1 MKRGWLPEMARD
13 RRIEAVGIAIIAFG
27 CLLTGLTWA
36 GVREASNV
44 AYQLPIIASGGILA
58 VGCFI
63 VGGLLLVGG
72 IVMTRFARLEARRAR
87 FVAPQSRDPQSSDG
101 EVQLPDDTL
110 ERREVVRSRRR
121 VTTGTTT
128 DS

>member
-44 AYQLPIIASGGILA
+44 AYQLPIIASGGIMA

-87 FVAPQSRDPQSSDG
+87 YLAPRNGDG
-101 EVQLPDDTL
+101 EVQLPDDNDIL
-110 ERREVVRSRRR
+110 ERREAVRSRRR
-121 VTTGTTT
+121 VSAGSTTE
-128 DS
+128 S

>member
-1 MKRGWLPEMARD
+1 MKRGWLPELARD

-27 CLLTGLTWA
+27 CLLTGLTWV
-36 GVREASNV
+36 GVREANNV
-44 AYQLPIIASGGILA
+44 AYQLPILASGGILA

-87 FVAPQSRDPQSSDG
+87 YLAPRTADG

-110 ERREVVRSRRR
+110 ERREAVRSRRR
-121 VTTGTTT
+121 VGAGSSTEG
-128 DS
+128 